1 MNEKQELNNKCLCQ
15 LHDLSWILTTHY
27 TKKYRNAACCF
38 CIHYWAK
45 LRETKKKVTFTSG
58 PPGGL
63 CGPSTGHQPPVEEL
77 FFFFLISHVHYI
89 LLLYHFTL
97 WFSAL
102 GSREIQIGSP
112 NNEHDQKLF
121 LVARNVW
128 RQYGVTSQKRS
139 GTSVLT
145 FNKTN
150 YTQLQYNPETWAHV
164 PLMVKLQR
172 VRRVRL
178 PDVFLKI
185 CVAYRQLAN
194 QVLTRALPGLMD
206 RGLPVRRSSSDR
218 WDVVW
223 SSADDCHSLECSCYQ
238 SSL

>member
-1 MNEKQELNNKCLCQ
+1 MNEKQELNNKRLCQ
-15 LHDLSWILTTHY
+15 RHDLSWLLTTHY
-27 TKKYRNAACCF
+27 TKKYRNDACCF

-45 LRETKKKVTFTSG
+45 LRETKKSYIHKWA
-58 PPGGL
+58 PGGL
-63 CGPSTGHQPPVEEL
+63 CGPSTGHQPPVEEV
-77 FFFFLISHVHYI
+77 FFLISHVHYI

-112 NNEHDQKLF
+112 NNEHYQKLF

-150 YTQLQYNPETWAHV
+150 YTQYYSTT
-164 PLMVKLQR
+164 QR
-172 VRRVRL
+172 HEHM
-178 PDVFLKI
+178 
-185 CVAYRQLAN
+185 Y
-194 QVLTRALPGLMD
+194 
-206 RGLPVRRSSSDR
+206 
-218 WDVVW
+218 
-223 SSADDCHSLECSCYQ
+223 H
-238 SSL
+238 